1 MKNLMKLIIFI
12 FITFIM
18 FTIST
23 EVIKASR
30 DQLRL
35 INTNELSKSIQSYY
49 NINGEYPE
57 SGLGINVA
65 EQLYNDE
72 LLTKSPR
79 DPAYTSATVPLN
91 YYYYK
96 LTNTYNDIYEAIK
109 DFDAK
114 KYITQ
119 LKSKLF
125 NYIGIDKENEKQRKQ
140 GIDSWGDSSNV
151 SIITIIDQKNNDLLT
166 QTMHKQYKKFDRN
179 GIPVECVIAYKADNE
194 TNSYEISVF
203 LESRFY
209 KEKMKWD
216 GGYDNYRYEIGND
229 LRLNTELT
237 ISDNGL
243 KAISENVSIIK

>member
-1 MKNLMKLIIFI
+1 
-12 FITFIM
+12 M

-23 EVIKASR
+23 EAIKTSR
-30 DQLRL
+30 DQIRL
-35 INTNELSKSIQSYY
+35 INAKALSKSIQFYY
-49 NINGEYPE
+49 NINGDYPA

-65 EQLYNDE
+65 ELLYNDE

-91 YYYYK
+91 YYFYK
-96 LTNTYNDIYEAIK
+96 LTNTYNDIYVAIK
-109 DFDAK
+109 DFDSK
-114 KYITQ
+114 KHIAQ
-119 LKSKLF
+119 LKSKLY
-125 NYIGIDKENEKQRKQ
+125 NYIGIDKKNENQRKQ
-140 GIDSWGDSSNV
+140 GIDSWRDSSNV
-151 SIITIIDQKNNDLLT
+151 SNITIIDKQKNDILT
-166 QTMHKQYKKFDRN
+166 EKMHTQYNKFDKN

>member
-1 MKNLMKLIIFI
+1 
-12 FITFIM
+12 M

-23 EVIKASR
+23 EAIQASR

-35 INTNELSKSIQSYY
+35 INAKALSKSIQFYY
-49 NINGEYPE
+49 NINGDYPE
-57 SGLGINVA
+57 SGLGINVT
-65 EQLYNDE
+65 ELLYNDE

-91 YYYYK
+91 YYLYK
-96 LTNTYNDIYEAIK
+96 LTNSYNDIYVAIK
-109 DFDAK
+109 DFDSK
-114 KYITQ
+114 KHIAQ
-119 LKSKLF
+119 LKSKLYK
-125 NYIGIDKENEKQRKQ
+125 YIGIDKKNENQRKQ

-151 SIITIIDQKNNDLLT
+151 SNITIIDKQKNDILT
-166 QTMHKQYKKFDRN
+166 EKMHTQYNKFDKN

-243 KAISENVSIIK
+243 KAKSENVSIIK

>member
-1 MKNLMKLIIFI
+1 
-12 FITFIM
+12 M

-35 INTNELSKSIQSYY
+35 INANELSKSIQSYY

-96 LTNTYNDIYEAIK
+96 LTNTYNDY
-109 DFDAK
+109 
-114 KYITQ
+114 
-119 LKSKLF
+119 
-125 NYIGIDKENEKQRKQ
+125 
-140 GIDSWGDSSNV
+140 
-151 SIITIIDQKNNDLLT
+151 
-166 QTMHKQYKKFDRN
+166 
-179 GIPVECVIAYKADNE
+179 
-194 TNSYEISVF
+194 NSFIF
-203 LESRFY
+203 FFFF
-209 KEKMKWD
+209 
-216 GGYDNYRYEIGND
+216 
-229 LRLNTELT
+229 
-237 ISDNGL
+237 
-243 KAISENVSIIK
+243 

>member
-1 MKNLMKLIIFI
+1 
-12 FITFIM
+12 M

-23 EVIKASR
+23 EAIQASR

-35 INTNELSKSIQSYY
+35 INAKALSKSIQFYY
-49 NINGEYPE
+49 NINGDYPE
-57 SGLGINVA
+57 SGLGINVT
-65 EQLYNDE
+65 ELLYNDE

-91 YYYYK
+91 YYLYK
-96 LTNTYNDIYEAIK
+96 FTNTYNDIYLAIK
-109 DFDAK
+109 DFDSK
-114 KYITQ
+114 KHIAQ
-119 LKSKLF
+119 LKSKLYK
-125 NYIGIDKENEKQRKQ
+125 YIGIDKKNENQRKQ

-151 SIITIIDQKNNDLLT
+151 SNITIIDKQKNDILT
-166 QTMHKQYKKFDRN
+166 EKMHTQYNKFDKN

>member
-1 MKNLMKLIIFI
+1 
-12 FITFIM
+12 M

-23 EVIKASR
+23 EAIQASR

-35 INTNELSKSIQSYY
+35 INAKALSKSIQFYY
-49 NINGEYPE
+49 NINGDYPE
-57 SGLGINVA
+57 SGLGINVT
-65 EQLYNDE
+65 ELLHNDE

-91 YYYYK
+91 YYLYK
-96 LTNTYNDIYEAIK
+96 LTNTYNDIYVAIK
-109 DFDAK
+109 DFDSK
-114 KYITQ
+114 KHIAQ
-119 LKSKLF
+119 LKSKLYK
-125 NYIGIDKENEKQRKQ
+125 YIGIDKKNENQRKQ

-151 SIITIIDQKNNDLLT
+151 SNITIIDKQKNDILT
-166 QTMHKQYKKFDRN
+166 EKMHTQYNKFDKN

-209 KEKMKWD
+209 KEKMRWD